1 MNHRKRAPPHKKM
14 KKRYILALVSIVA
27 ISAGCAEKQSTSAP
41 VSRPAPNV
49 SPTGG
54 NTIAPTTRGSG
65 ETNSAPSES
74 GLEKSKPAPGMGNV
88 GGKVLYNL
96 QPVKDIEVKLCIE
109 SNLYGDC
116 IGKRNL
122 TRTDANGEYLFANVP
137 PRDYVIFV
145 RVFDTKQYI
154 FTGKYGFS
162 PIRYKIEA
170 DKSFSV
176 PTTNLFKS
184 DLKVQ
189 NPKPRTS
196 VDAES
201 FEIKWDAYPDAAYYK
216 LELMNFATRSN
227 ILSETVKTT
236 SYKFEKPSLNIQNRG
251 TLLINGGYRLR
262 IEAYNA
268 VNIKLAQC
276 EDGIE
281 FTVTN
286 GIDPSANPDKN

>member
-1 MNHRKRAPPHKKM
+1 M
-14 KKRYILALVSIVA
+14 KKQFILGLVSIVA
-27 ISAGCAEKQSTSAP
+27 ISAGCAEKQSISVTN
-41 VSRPAPNV
+41 SRPAANA
-49 SPTGG
+49 SPTGS
-54 NTIAPTTRGSG
+54 NIITPTRHKDSD
-65 ETNSAPSES
+65 TNSATSVS
-74 GLEKSKPAPGMGNV
+74 GIEKSKPAAGTGNV
-88 GGKVLYNL
+88 QGKVLYNL
-96 QPVKDIEVKLCIE
+96 QPVKDIEAKLCVE

-116 IGKRNL
+116 IGKKHL
-122 TRTDANGEYLFANVP
+122 TKTDANGEYFFANVP
-137 PRDYVIFV
+137 PGDYVVFV
-145 RVFDTKQYI
+145 RVFDAKQYI
-154 FTGKYGFS
+154 FTGKYGLS

-170 DKSFSV
+170 DKTLFV

-201 FEIKWDAYPDAAYYK
+201 FEIKWDAYPDAAYYR
-216 LELMNFATRSN
+216 LELMNFSTGN
-227 ILSETVKTT
+227 NFLSETVKTT
-236 SYKFEKPSLNIQNRG
+236 SFKVEKPSLNPETRG
-251 TLLINGGYRLR
+251 LLLIDGGYRLR

-286 GIDPSANPDKN
+286 GAAANPNKK